1 MQDNGVIPV
10 TVRGFFSFPNSD
22 GLRKKSTTKSGKSVA
37 QSVRVRIGLHI
48 PLSAS
53 LATLYGVLLKQR
65 VKHVF
70 DFFQSREDMGTR
82 TA

>member
-1 MQDNGVIPV
+1 MQDKGVIPV
-10 TVRGFFSFPNSD
+10 TVRGCFSFPNSD
-22 GLRKKSTTKSGKSVA
+22 GLRKKSITKSGKSVA
-37 QSVRVRIGLHI
+37 QIVRLRIGLHI

-53 LATLYGVLLKQR
+53 PATLYGVLLKQR

-70 DFFQSREDMGTR
+70 DFFQSREHVGTR